1 MIKIYLEILLENRN
15 DKTLNEIAKKLS
27 YLSSRISSV
36 QLTQKTFIFVMQ
48 SCVISNLFRN
58 ELIKK
63 RIKGTGNI
71 ALTLVRLYGYIEE
84 ASIAANELKRKNPRY
99 YWALYNLEI
108 EMLYFIIKPVFN
120 SVITDTN
127 KITTDNEVVEILNKI
142 TNGG

>member
-1 MIKIYLEILLENRN
+1 
-15 DKTLNEIAKKLS
+15 
-27 YLSSRISSV
+27 
-36 QLTQKTFIFVMQ
+36 MQ